1 MEKRVCAIRGAT
13 RAENSRESI
22 LQNVESLCRE
32 IFERNTVRSEDL
44 VSITFTQTR
53 DLDELNPCYALRH
66 GDVGIDVSSVALFSM
81 NELETKGMLSRTIRV
96 MVTAYLANPSEIFH
110 VYKNG
115 AEVLRPDFVK

>member
-32 IFERNTVRSEDL
+32 IFERNNVRSEDL

-96 MVTAYLANPSEIFH
+96 MVTAYLANSSEIFH

>member
-96 MVTAYLANPSEIFH
+96 MVTAYLANPSDIFH

>member
-32 IFERNTVRSEDL
+32 IFERNTVSSEDL

>member
-1 MEKRVCAIRGAT
+1 MEKRIFALRGAT

-22 LQNVESLCRE
+22 LQNVESLCKE
-32 IFERNTVRSEDL
+32 IFERNKILSEDI
-44 VSITFTQTR
+44 VSIVFTQTR

-66 GDVGIDVSSVALFSM
+66 GDVGIDVSRVALFST

-96 MVTAYLANPSEIFH
+96 MVTAYLPQDSEISH

-115 AEVLRPDFVK
+115 AEVLRPDLAK

>member
-1 MEKRVCAIRGAT
+1 MKKRIYAIRGAV

-22 LQNVESLCRE
+22 LQNVESLCKE
-32 IFERNTVRSEDL
+32 IFEKNHVLSEDL

-66 GDVGIDVSSVALFSM
+66 GKVGIDVSKVALFSM
-81 NELETKGMLSRTIRV
+81 CEPEIKGMLSRTIRV
-96 MVTAYLANPSEIFH
+96 MVTVYLENQSEIFH